1 MVRRPACVTQRLHRW
16 PRDLEQLARP
26 WRPDPELEQAV
37 AEGELIAGRIAP
49 EIAALDQHEHH
60 PEDLSLRTTEP
71 LRDRAGGHRPT
82 FRGQQLDDFQA
93 LLQRRGGIGRPGG
106 VLRLYGPRHALSL
119 VVSLAKL
126 DCIYEIGRAH

>member
-26 WRPDPELEQAV
+26 WRPHPELEQAV

-49 EIAALDQHEHH
+49 EIAAPDQHEHH
-60 PEDLSLRTTEP
+60 PEDLSLRTTET

-82 FRGQQLDDFQA
+82 FRGQPTDDCPA
-93 LLQRRGGIGRPGG
+93 LLQRRGGIGRPAGG
-106 VLRLYGPRHALSL
+106 LLLYGTGPPLPL
-119 VVSLAKL
+119 FVSVATL
-126 DCIYEIGRAH
+126 YP